1 MLRAR
6 AVFAETPAGTS
17 FAIRCANL
25 GMADEAGRVSA
36 PDRGRCPARGMAG
49 TDGTGWR
56 RSDRP
61 TGQQSEDS
69 TTESANSCMV
79 DEAVVICSSLVADE
93 LRMMTVDGAMSI
105 DDAFGRRVH
114 QQINL
119 GRLVVLFGRSSRKQR
134 RARRMCSGRADSTD
148 SAICVDTNLARSG
161 PLV

>member
-1 MLRAR
+1 MSKVLYFYRNFEKVCLLECYFISKR
-6 AVFAETPAGTS
+6 ISKNPGL
-17 FAIRCANL
+17 CQ
-25 GMADEAGRVSA
+25 
-36 PDRGRCPARGMAG
+36 
-49 TDGTGWR
+49 GTGWR

-69 TTESANSCMV
+69 TTESTNSCMV

-134 RARRMCSGRADSTD
+134 RARRMCSGRADSAD
-148 SAICVDTNLARSG
+148 SALSVDTNLARSG